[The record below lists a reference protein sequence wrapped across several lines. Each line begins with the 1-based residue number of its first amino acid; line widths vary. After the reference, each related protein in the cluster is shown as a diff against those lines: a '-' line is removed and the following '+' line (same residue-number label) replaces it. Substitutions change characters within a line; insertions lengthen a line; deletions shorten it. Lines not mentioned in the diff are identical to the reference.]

1 MSRGIHIVTRYLPV
15 ALATALMAAC
25 GGGSSGS
32 SNDGKPTTGSMKL
45 SVTDAPV
52 DAAEA
57 VWVQFRAVEFK
68 PEGGDAVMQELKD
81 AQGVAA
87 PRSINLLS
95 LQDGRTTVLLDGVQ
109 LPAGNYEWLRL
120 LVDNAA
126 NVRDSYIVINGNE
139 CELRIPSG
147 DESGLK
153 LVRGFTLPAGG
164 SLALTADFDLRKSIR
179 QPPGQQGTGVNCT
192 QAYLMKPVLRLVKDS
207 EAGTITGK
215 VDPSLFV
222 GECTRMVYAFS
233 DGTNAAGTTVPD
245 DYDGTAPDP
254 VQMVKADAVTGA
266 YQLSFLPAGN
276 YTVAYTCGVDD
287 MEKDDVLVFPA
298 KKGATVQAN
307 LVTGSVNFP

>member
-1 MSRGIHIVTRYLPV
+1 MNRSIHIVTRYLPV
-15 ALATALMAAC
+15 ALATVLVAAC
-25 GGGSSGS
+25 GGGGSS

-45 SVTDAPV
+45 SLTDAPV
-52 DAAEA
+52 DSAQE

-68 PEGGDAVMQELKD
+68 PEGGAPVMQELKD
-81 AQGVAA
+81 SSGLVA
-87 PRSINLLS
+87 PRRINLLP
-95 LQDGRTTVLLDGVQ
+95 LQDGRTSVLLDGVE

-120 LVDNAA
+120 LVDNES

-207 EAGTITGK
+207 EAGSITGK
-215 VDPSLFV
+215 VDLSLLV
-222 GECTRMVYAFS
+222 GTCSRMVYAFS
-233 DGTNAAGTTVPD
+233 DGTTAAGTTVPD